1 MIEIRQS
8 EKFATWMDGLRDERA
23 RAKITVRLRRLSLGN
38 PGDVKP
44 VGEGVGEMR
53 IDYGPGYRLYF
64 VGRGAQVIVLLCGGD
79 KTTQARDIEDAKAMA
94 KSLKESS
101 DGD

>member
-8 EKFATWMDGLRDERA
+8 ETFAEWLDGLRDERA
-23 RAKITVRLRRLSLGN
+23 RAKINVRIRRLSLGN

-44 VGEGVGEMR
+44 VGEGVGELR

-64 VGRGAQVIVLLCGGD
+64 VQRGARLIVLLCGGD
-79 KTTQARDIEDAKAMA
+79 KTTQARDIESAKTMA
-94 KSLKESS
+94 KTLKEQD
-101 DGD
+101 DGR

>member
-1 MIEIRQS
+1 MIEIRQTDG
-8 EKFATWMDGLRDERA
+8 FAEWLNDLRDERA
-23 RAKITVRLRRLSLGN
+23 RAKINVRIRRLSLGN

-44 VGEGVGEMR
+44 VGEGVGELR

-64 VGRGAQVIVLLCGGD
+64 AKRNARLIILLCGGD
-79 KTTQARDIEDAKAMA
+79 KATQARDIESAKAMA
-94 KSLKESS
+94 RLLKEKN